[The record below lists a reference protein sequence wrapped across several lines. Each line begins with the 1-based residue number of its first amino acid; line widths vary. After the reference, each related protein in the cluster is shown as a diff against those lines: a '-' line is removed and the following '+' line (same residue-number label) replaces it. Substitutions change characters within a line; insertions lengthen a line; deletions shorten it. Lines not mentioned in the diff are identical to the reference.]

1 LTTERRLVV
10 RSLAETYAAGHAL
23 RFHSHD
29 WHQLVF
35 ASAGVLAVEV
45 PPETWIVP
53 PVRAVWVPAGTS
65 HRLVAR
71 TRASLRTIY
80 VEPSLAPGRETI
92 AVFAVPRLLR
102 ELILHI
108 VAIGMLDADVPEHD
122 RLACVFLDQLAA
134 DADEEALRIVQPVE
148 PIARAAAELLAA
160 EPGRSI
166 DDVAR
171 VVGTSRRS
179 LERSFSEHAGTTLG
193 RWRQQVRLARSL
205 ELLSAGASVTETGAN
220 VGYATTS
227 AFIDAFRR
235 EFGATP
241 SRYFANG

>member
-1 LTTERRLVV
+1 MV

-23 RFHSHD
+23 RYHSHA

-35 ASAGVLAVEV
+35 ASAGVLAVDV
-45 PPETWIVP
+45 PPATWIVP
-53 PVRAVWVPAGTS
+53 PVRAVWVPAGMT

-80 VEPSLAPGRETI
+80 VDPAFAGARDRL
-92 AVFAVPRLLR
+92 AVFSVPRLLR

-108 VAIGMLDADVPEHD
+108 VEVGMLDEEVPAHE
-122 RLACVFLDQLAA
+122 RLARVLLDQL
-134 DADEEALRIVQPVE
+134 DAIPDESPSLRTVQPVE
-148 PIARAAAELLAA
+148 PLARAAADLLAA
-160 EPGRSI
+160 EPGRSL

-171 VVGTSRRS
+171 TVGTSRRS
-179 LERSFSEHAGTTLG
+179 LERSFAEHAGTTLG
-193 RWRQQVRLARSL
+193 RWRQQVRLARAL
-205 ELLSAGASVTETGAN
+205 ELLAAGGSVTETGAD

-241 SRYFANG
+241 ARYLAEN